1 MMGDPAGLP
10 PLRGTGLHRT
20 GLRRTRMPQPP
31 DWSLRVPV
39 RSSRDADSTAR
50 DRRLVFARAFGRC
63 ESCGASVIGRP
74 YTIAARV
81 EPGPGGGLAR
91 TGLGLWNLTLRCGS
105 VGGPDGCQRLVERRA
120 EDLHERGIW
129 LRPGEDPRLVPVW
142 LLAPDG
148 DRVPVWLDDEG
159 TYEFEPPSG
168 GPWIGHART
177 GVPGRIW

>member
-1 MMGDPAGLP
+1 
-10 PLRGTGLHRT
+10 
-20 GLRRTRMPQPP
+20 MPQPP
-31 DWSLRVPV
+31 DWSLRVPI
-39 RSSRDADSTAR
+39 RSSRDAGPTAR

-81 EPGPGGGLAR
+81 ERDHGGPARAGL
-91 TGLGLWNLTLRCGS
+91 GGLWNLTLRCGS
-105 VGGPDGCQRLVERRA
+105 AAGPDGCQRRCEERD
-120 EDLHERGIW
+120 EDLRERGIW
-129 LRPGEDPRLVPVW
+129 LRPGENPRLVPVW

-159 TYEFEPPSG
+159 TYQFEPPPG
-168 GPWIGHART
+168 GPGVTPART